1 MEEVIIYAVT
11 CMIKAISQYE
21 HISQNISQL
30 TQEPE
35 TITSF
40 SIWDLWTSISKIN
53 RRRRLCD
60 LFRFLITG

>member
-1 MEEVIIYAVT
+1 MKKGGKEGEGGGSYYI
-11 CMIKAISQYE
+11 CSNMHDKAISQYE

-40 SIWDLWTSISKIN
+40 SI
-53 RRRRLCD
+53 
-60 LFRFLITG
+60 